1 MSDIRTRLLATSLVL
16 AASLPAAAQVKAPAP
31 ATAPAPAPA
40 LAAVREI
47 KLPTSADGE
56 VTYKFDTATN
66 LPISASDDRAQVV
79 AVGVSFLPKKKG
91 EDLRWVY
98 YYSLRFPAGAK
109 PTLVMVYDESQRPI
123 KLEVGDNAPILQ
135 DGSWS
140 ATSQPKVV
148 DKKTWDS
155 MIGKDPWYLQ
165 RKFIIDYAD
174 GHRRTLHQ
182 LSVVTQTMRL
192 GLLEQVT
199 GQKLLEP
206 APAAK

>member
-1 MSDIRTRLLATSLVL
+1 MPACRPSLLATCLVL

-31 ATAPAPAPA
+31 AATPAA
-40 LAAVREI
+40 AAVKVV
-47 KLPTSADGE
+47 KLPTAADGE
-56 VTYKFDTATN
+56 VSYKFDAATN
-66 LPISASDDRAQVV
+66 LPISASDDRAEVV
-79 AVGVSFLPKKKG
+79 AVAVSFLPKKKG

-98 YYSLRFPAGAK
+98 YYSLRFKAGVK

-123 KLEVGDNAPILQ
+123 RLEVGDKAPVLE
-135 DGSWS
+135 DGAWS
-140 ATSQPKVV
+140 ASSQPKVV

-182 LSVVTQTMRL
+182 LSVVTQPMRL

-206 APAAK
+206 AKK